1 MKTDPATGD
10 TTILGVPLNRVVAF
24 LGPYISVASGVAAS
38 WLLVNVHLLGLFH
51 VQHDGLA
58 SAIAQG
64 AVLLLV
70 SGLPGA
76 RELAEAAARDA
87 EALIG
92 PGAGVASLPCR

>member
-1 MKTDPATGD
+1 MNTDPATGE
-10 TTILGVPLNRVVAF
+10 TTILGVPLNRIVAF

-70 SGLPGA
+70 SGLTWLGQSKWLTGHHIYMTLKSPPTG
-76 RELAEAAARDA
+76 
-87 EALIG
+87 
-92 PGAGVASLPCR
+92 